1 MTALTAGKEAS
12 AGIERVARYA
22 RHRPE
27 QTLLYQIV
35 QTHYPAFLAAL
46 AAREQT
52 LLDYVQRE
60 FEEYLACGRL
70 EHGFLRVRCSECHA
84 ERLVAFSCKRR
95 GFCPSCGARRMAE
108 SAALL
113 VDESFPRLPIRQWVL
128 SVPFALRFLLAREPR
143 VISSVLGI
151 VYRTIAGYL
160 IHQAG
165 CTAQTAQTGA
175 VTLIQRFGSALNLN
189 VHFHM
194 LFLDGVYRTTDAGL
208 SFRRVKAPA
217 PAELARLVHT
227 LSERIARHLERRG
240 LLVRD
245 EENDFLTVD
254 ASDDSTLDEL
264 CSHSIT
270 YRIAL
275 GPHAGRKAFTLQTL
289 TSADEFE
296 HDAAR
301 VNGFSLHAGVVAA
314 AAERDK
320 LERLCRTI
328 TRPAVSTER
337 LSLTAQ
343 GLIHYRLKTPYR
355 DGTTHGV
362 FEPLD
367 FIARLAALVPNPRVN
382 LTRYHGP
389 LI

>member
-1 MTALTAGKEAS
+1 MPAPSGDLRSSQS
-12 AGIERVARYA
+12 AV
-22 RHRPE
+22 
-27 QTLLYQIV
+27 
-35 QTHYPAFLAAL
+35 
-46 AAREQT
+46 
-52 LLDYVQRE
+52 
-60 FEEYLACGRL
+60 
-70 EHGFLRVRCSECHA
+70 
-84 ERLVAFSCKRR
+84 
-95 GFCPSCGARRMAE
+95 
-108 SAALL
+108 
-113 VDESFPRLPIRQWVL
+113 LPI
-128 SVPFALRFLLAREPR
+128 
-143 VISSVLGI
+143 G
-151 VYRTIAGYL
+151 
-160 IHQAG
+160 
-165 CTAQTAQTGA
+165 
-175 VTLIQRFGSALNLN
+175 QRFGSALNLN

-264 CSHSIT
+264 RSHSIT

-289 TSADEFE
+289 TSAGEFE

-320 LERLCRTI
+320 LERLCRYI

-343 GLIHYRLKTPYR
+343 GGEPSDKVQRLEHHVGGAIPVR
-355 DGTTHGV
+355 
-362 FEPLD
+362 
-367 FIARLAALVPNPRVN
+367 RLQSVMDEALGCQRQALSAHRWPCDV
-382 LTRYHGP
+382 TA
-389 LI
+389 